1 MKKYSGSQIALHW
14 LVLLLIVITYAAME
28 FKGIFPKNSP
38 GRYWMATAHYSCG
51 VSVFILMLVRM
62 VVRLFS
68 PQPPVV
74 PALSLWQKLSASL
87 MHFILYCLFI
97 ILPALGVLSLY
108 FGQKEWSFIF
118 INMPISAVKNS
129 LLQSSL
135 KDVHELLAN
144 TGYFIVGLHAA
155 AALMHHYI
163 WRDNTLLRMMPGK
176 HRD

>member
-14 LVLLLIVITYAAME
+14 LVFLLIVITYAAME
-28 FKGIFPKNSP
+28 FKGMFPKNST
-38 GRYWMATAHYSCG
+38 GRYWMTTAHYSCG
-51 VSVFILMLVRM
+51 VSVLILMLVRM
-62 VVRLFS
+62 VARFFS

-74 PALSLWQKLSASL
+74 PALPQWQKFSASL
-87 MHFILYCLFI
+87 MHFFLYGLFI

-108 FGQKEWSFIF
+108 FGQKEWRFIF
-118 INMPISAVKNS
+118 INMPVSALKNS

-144 TGYFIVGLHAA
+144 AGYFIVGLHAA